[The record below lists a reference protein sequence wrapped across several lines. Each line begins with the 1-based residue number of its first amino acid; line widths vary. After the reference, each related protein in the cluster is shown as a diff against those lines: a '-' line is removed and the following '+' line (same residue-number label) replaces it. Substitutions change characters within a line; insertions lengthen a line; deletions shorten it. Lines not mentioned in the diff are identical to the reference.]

1 MCKTLAAFCLLLLHL
16 TVDAQVSLSVQLPP
30 GGMVSR
36 DQLWNVAVMNNGTGP
51 VDATLALELRDAVS
65 GQTVLSAGS
74 GSFSAGKGVKMINI
88 REVQPVLYNHLS
100 GDFTGSYLPLGSYV
114 ACYRLFQQTTKGPVP
129 LADECV
135 RINISPLSPPLL
147 NTPSDKSKLETT
159 NPQFAWLP
167 PAPLDMF
174 RNLSYDL
181 VVAEVLEGQSPSEA
195 IQYNTP
201 VYARPDIRV
210 PVDVYPSSY
219 SKLDTGRLYAWQVIA
234 RNGSNYAAATEVW
247 TFSIKGPET
256 ENKLV
261 KKAPYVKMRMGDAA
275 EVGIAPNGVLKLM
288 YNNRTNDSLV
298 TIKIDIPGESAK
310 TIDVKVQPGDNY
322 IEYPL
327 AKVFKY
333 KENIIYRAILTNSL
347 NETWSLQFKVV
358 LFKDGQN

>member
-1 MCKTLAAFCLLLLHL
+1 MYKTLAAFCLLLLHL

-36 DQLWNVAVMNNGTGP
+36 DQLWNVAVMNNGGTT
-51 VDATLALELRDAVS
+51 VEATLALELRDAVS
-65 GQTVLSAGS
+65 GQTVLSAGT
-74 GSFSAGKGVKMINI
+74 GNFSAGKGVKMINI
-88 REVQPVLYNHLS
+88 RDVQPVLYNHLS
-100 GDFTGSYLPLGSYV
+100 GDFSGSYLPLGSYV
-114 ACYRLFQQTTKGPVP
+114 ACYRLFQQTAKGPVP

-147 NTPSDKSKLETT
+147 NTPSDKSQLETT

-195 IQYNTP
+195 VQYNTP
-201 VYARPDIRV
+201 VYARPDIRM
-210 PVDVYPSSY
+210 PVDVYPSTY

-234 RNGSNYAAATEVW
+234 RNGTQYAAATEVW
-247 TFSIKGPET
+247 TFSIKGPEK
-256 ENKLV
+256 ENKYV
-261 KKAPYVKMRMGDAA
+261 KKAPYIKMMMGNAA
-275 EVGIAPNGVLKLM
+275 DIGIAPNGILKLM

-298 TIKIDIPGESAK
+298 TIKIDIPGEGAK
-310 TIDVKVQPGDNY
+310 TFELNVKQGENY
-322 IEYPL
+322 LEYPL
-327 AKVFKY
+327 TKVIKY
-333 KENIIYRAILTNSL
+333 KENIVYRATLVNSL
-347 NETWSLQFKVV
+347 RETWSLQFKVV